1 MFVVRFNFSL
11 LIDTKSSK
19 HRANHYAEINNN
31 NRKYIDLY
39 GNRRISNI
47 YSNLNSQ
54 KSNDDLGPPNFELLT
69 ERSRLAQR
77 VKPIISLA
85 LASLTAGLMTDSRFG
100 RANAKVFFDTDVYG
114 VKELKIATVNKIK
127 QKLRNA
133 ILQDISV
140 APDLLKLAINDALG
154 YDFSTTSGGPDGSIV
169 YEMDCP
175 ENKGLEKA
183 LAVVL
188 QIKKDLQ
195 RTNTVSLADIVAFGG
210 AEALET
216 VGCGRVTGITRRHS
230 YTHYTC
236 VLLTYIHIH
245 TYIHT

>member
-1 MFVVRFNFSL
+1 MTVSHVIICLALFVVRFNFAL

-19 HRANHYAEINNN
+19 HRANHYAEIVNN

-39 GNRRISNI
+39 SNRRISNI

-114 VKELKIATVNKIK
+114 DKELKIATVNKIK

-154 YDFSTTSGGPDGSIV
+154 YDFITTSGGPDGSIV

-230 YTHYTC
+230 YTH
-236 VLLTYIHIH
+236 
-245 TYIHT
+245 